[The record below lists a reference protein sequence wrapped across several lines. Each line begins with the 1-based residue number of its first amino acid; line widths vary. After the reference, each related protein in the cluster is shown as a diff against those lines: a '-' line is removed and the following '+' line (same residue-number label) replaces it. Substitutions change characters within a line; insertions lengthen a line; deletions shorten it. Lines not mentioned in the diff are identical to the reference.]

1 MGLVA
6 YQPIDTTWSY
16 MSKHVFIISVLC
28 NTCHRQRKLKK
39 NIIKMNEEGCQH
51 FKTDFKN

>member
-6 YQPIDTTWSY
+6 YQPIDTTRSY
-16 MSKHVFIISVLC
+16 MSKYVFIISVIC